1 MESTITKNNT
11 IMIRKSEIS
20 LLKAN
25 LLGILFLAVV
35 VGVLI
40 PLFNWIWGVGSLNI
54 IYSDLISVFE
64 PMDYILEYL
73 SMHVGIMLAG
83 MIGGVITILYAILLF
98 SLVFAVPHELIH
110 GITWMI
116 TAKAKWKD
124 IKFGVLW
131 KKLCTPYCHCE
142 VPMNV
147 NQYRIA
153 LLMPLIVLG
162 IVPSILSLIIGNG
175 LLLCYGIMGIVGAIG
190 DISMAWLLRKESATA
205 KIYDHPSAAAFFLF
219 DTDEEF
225 EEIKKSI

>member
-1 MESTITKNNT
+1 
-11 IMIRKSEIS
+11 MIRKSEIS

-25 LLGILFLAVV
+25 VLGFLFLAVV
-35 VGVLI
+35 AGVLI
-40 PLFNWIWGVGSLNI
+40 PLYGWIWGIGLSDI
-54 IYSDLISVFE
+54 IHFNFVSVFK
-64 PMDYILEYL
+64 PMDYIFEYL
-73 SMHVGIMLAG
+73 SEHVGIMLTG
-83 MIGGVITILYAILLF
+83 MIGGTIMLLYSILLF
-98 SLVFAVPHELIH
+98 GLALAVPHELIH

-116 TAKAKWKD
+116 TGKAKWKD
-124 IKFGVLW
+124 IKFGVMW

-175 LLLCYGIMGIVGAIG
+175 LLLGYGIMGIVGAIG

-225 EEIKKSI
+225 VEIKKSI